1 MRPKKVYFLRLCL
14 GFVRLQARFVPSLI
28 LFNDWHDDQML
39 DCEQA
44 KISKKNRRK
53 PMQKEFWKMLVHGVL
68 V

>member
-1 MRPKKVYFLRLCL
+1 VH
-14 GFVRLQARFVPSLI
+14 ANATSLI

-44 KISKKNRRK
+44 KIGKKNRRK
-53 PMQKEFWKMLVHGVL
+53 PMQEEFWKMLVHGVL